1 VDNSVVTDLDECI
14 RVLAAALGYPD
25 GAPPPSPVRLTPV
38 EVAEQRRRRG
48 HARYCE
54 RVARYSDLR
63 SRGYTTLQAGA
74 ALEICAAT
82 AYRYEAHLRAG

>member
-1 VDNSVVTDLDECI
+1 MTAITDLDECI
-14 RVLAAALGYPD
+14 AVLAAALGYPD
-25 GAPPPSPVRLTPV
+25 GAPPPSPVRLTPA
-38 EVAEQRRRRG
+38 EVAEQRRSHG

-74 ALEICAAT
+74 ALEISKAT
-82 AYRYEAHLRAG
+82 TYRYEAHLR